1 MDSSWLIYALGFLAQ
16 GLFSAR
22 MIVQWIISEREKKVT
37 SPTIYWMLSLIAS
50 LLFFIYGWL
59 RQDFAIMLGQ
69 VISYY
74 IYIWNL
80 RAKGIWQGVHAAVK
94 LPVITI
100 LFALP
105 LAGIAFMLLHE
116 GTIERLFHNE
126 GIPAWLIVFGSAGQV
141 IFTFRFI
148 YQYLYSRRRGES
160 ILPAGFWIISLIGSA
175 VIVSYGFIR
184 HDWVLCIGQSVGFFT
199 YSRNLFLAFKH
210 NETST
215 GGTRNQQECR
225 TT

>member
-37 SPTIYWMLSLIAS
+37 SPTIYWVLSLIAS
-50 LLFFIYGWL
+50 MLFFIYGWL

-80 RAKGIWQGVHAAVK
+80 KAKGIWGEMHSAIRI
-94 LPVITI
+94 PVIAV
-100 LFALP
+100 LSALP
-105 LAGIAFMLLHE
+105 IAGVAFMLLHE
-116 GTIERLFHNE
+116 HAAELLFHNE

-148 YQYLYSRRRGES
+148 YQYLYSSARGES
-160 ILPAGFWIISLIGSA
+160 ILPARFWIISLIGSA
-175 VIVSYGFIR
+175 VIVTYGLIR

-199 YSRNLFLAFKH
+199 YSRNLYLAYRH
-210 NETST
+210 HETST
-215 GGTRNQQECR
+215 SGAGDKQERR

>member
-1 MDSSWLIYALGFLAQ
+1 MDSSWIVYALGFLAQ

-22 MIVQWIISEREKKVT
+22 MIVQWLISEKHGKVT
-37 SPTIYWMLSLIAS
+37 SPTAYWLLSLIAS

-74 IYIWNL
+74 IYMWNL
-80 RAKGIWQGVHAAVK
+80 RAKGVWDSIHLRLKYPLLACLML
-94 LPVITI
+94 LPV
-100 LFALP
+100 
-105 LAGIAFMLLHE
+105 AGIAFMAFHP
-116 GTIERLFHNE
+116 GTVERLFQND
-126 GIPAWLIVFGSAGQV
+126 GIPAWLIVFGSLGQI

-148 YQYLYSRRRGES
+148 YQYLYSRKRGES

-175 VIVSYGFIR
+175 VIVTYGAIR
-184 HDWVLCIGQSVGFFT
+184 HDWVLGIGQSVGFFT
-199 YSRNLFLAFKH
+199 YSRNLYLALKH

-215 GGTRNQQECR
+215 SRA
-225 TT
+225 

>member
-22 MIVQWIISEREKKVT
+22 MIAQWLISEKHKKVT
-37 SPTIYWMLSLIAS
+37 SPTIYWVLSLVAS
-50 LLFFIYGWL
+50 LLFFVYGWL
-59 RQDFAIMLGQ
+59 REDFAIMLGQ

-80 RAKGIWQGVHAAVK
+80 KAKGAWHGIAPYIRIPLLSVLG
-94 LPVITI
+94 
-100 LFALP
+100 ALP
-105 LAGIAFMLLHE
+105 LAGITFMLFNE
-116 GTIERLFHNE
+116 TAAGRLFQNE

-148 YQYLYSRRRGES
+148 YQYLYSRARGVS
-160 ILPAGFWIISLIGSA
+160 LLPAGFWIISLVGSA
-175 VIVSYGFIR
+175 VIVTYGFIR

-199 YSRNLFLAFKH
+199 YSRNLYLLYRH
-210 NETST
+210 HETST
-215 GGTRNQQECR
+215 SGTGNKQECR
-225 TT
+225 TA